1 MHIWMY
7 ILFIAIVLLL
17 IAMWP
22 GEGRRDRMQTYIR
35 CPIAHRGLHDN
46 KGPAPE
52 NSIRA
57 FRLAV
62 EKGYGVELDVR
73 LSSDGQAVV
82 FHDRSL
88 KRAAGIDRN
97 VDDMNWS
104 ELRQVKLFG
113 SEERIPLFAD
123 VLRVIAGRVPIIM
136 EIKAESVEAAER
148 TSEEAIFLLDSYE
161 GDVCM
166 ESFHPAAVRYFRKMR
181 PETLRGQL
189 SEKFSGYAFPHRVGA
204 FALSFCVFNFLTR
217 PDFIAYNVRHMNLM
231 RYRLQHD
238 LFHAV
243 CAAWTV
249 KSEEEMLRTA
259 GAFDILIFEGF
270 EPKMVKSSDEDTA
283 GSAGRTDMGH
293 IIRKRIL
300 CSGMVQAVGFRYRSV
315 YIAQSLGLTGFVRN
329 LDDGRVELELQG
341 TEQGIA
347 AMMERLRAQKYIV
360 ISGTEEYLLDAVPGE
375 YEFKVRY

>member
-1 MHIWMY
+1 MNIWVY
-7 ILFIAIVLLL
+7 ILFILVVFIL

-22 GEGRRDRMQTYIR
+22 GEGRRERMQTYIR

-52 NSIRA
+52 NSLRA
-57 FRLAV
+57 FRLAA

-88 KRAAGIDRN
+88 MRAAGIDRN

-113 SEERIPLFAD
+113 SDERVPLFAD

-136 EIKAESVEAAER
+136 EIKAETIEMAKR

-189 SEKFSGYAFPHRVGA
+189 SERFTGQAFPHKMGA

-217 PDFIAYNVRHMNLM
+217 PDFIAYNVSHRELL

-249 KSEEEMLRTA
+249 KSEAEMLDAA
-259 GAFDILIFEGF
+259 GAFDIIIFEGF
-270 EPKMVKSSDEDTA
+270 EPKVVRAEGETA
-283 GSAGRTDMGH
+283 GGDGRKNMGD

-341 TEQGIA
+341 TEQGIET
-347 AMMERLRAQKYIV
+347 MMDRLRAQKYIV
-360 ISGTEEYLLDAVPGE
+360 ISGTEEYLLDTVPGE